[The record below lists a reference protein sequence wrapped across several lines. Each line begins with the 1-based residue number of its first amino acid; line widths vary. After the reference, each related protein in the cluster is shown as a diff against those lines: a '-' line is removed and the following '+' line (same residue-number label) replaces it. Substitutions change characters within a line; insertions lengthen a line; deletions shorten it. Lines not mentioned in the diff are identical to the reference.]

1 MADPSVLLF
10 HAFVLLAHGGQLSED
25 CAYCSEI
32 ITQGKTVEALLEGQ
46 AEARDAK

>member
-10 HAFVLLAHGGQLSED
+10 HAFSLLSHGGELSED

-32 ITQGKTVEALLEGQ
+32 MTTGKAVEALLEGQ

>member
-10 HAFVLLAHGGQLSED
+10 HALTLLVHGGELVED
-25 CAYCSEI
+25 CAYCSDI

-46 AEARDAK
+46 AEARDAS